1 MSIKINYIKKVEKNL
16 SANTVFFL
24 FFKFNTKGI
33 KKYVLD
39 NELSYI
45 NDLLKN
51 SDIKKKILVFEI
63 NSKKKI
69 FLISIKKT

>member
-1 MSIKINYIKKVEKNL
+1 MSIKINFIKKVEKNL
-16 SANTVFFL
+16 SANTVFFVDD
-24 FFKFNTKGI
+24 KFNTKSI

-51 SDIKKKILVFEI
+51 SDT
-63 NSKKKI
+63 KKKI
-69 FLISIKKT
+69 FLISIKKTQDILT

>member
-16 SANTVFFL
+16 SANTVFFVDD
-24 FFKFNTKGI
+24 KFNTKGI

-51 SDIKKKILVFEI
+51 SDIKKKF
-63 NSKKKI
+63 
-69 FLISIKKT
+69 